1 MVHDIFAQHLDL
13 CVEEMVLRR
22 HREDFGDQ
30 LLGACVLNFGFVEK
44 VFVVDAFAQRRIE
57 DLLLDLGVNG
67 QRGANF
73 SGESVLLGLVLQLFV
88 LFEPLGDPLSG
99 A

>member
-1 MVHDIFAQHLDL
+1 MVQDVFAKHLDL

-22 HREDFGDQ
+22 HRENFRDQ
-30 LLGACVLNFGFVEK
+30 LFGACVLNFGFVEK
-44 VFVVDAFAQRRIE
+44 LFVADVLAQRRIE

-73 SGESVLLGLVLQLFV
+73 SGELFLLRF
-88 LFEPLGDPLSG
+88 
-99 A
+99 